1 MYVMYWLTVLKISPE
16 LLISYFQQ
24 LRTYSFD
31 AVWLNVAWGTYY
43 NWSSGIEQDQNTNE
57 KLKFDL
63 GTKLVK
69 EMLPSKKT

>member
-1 MYVMYWLTVLKISPE
+1 MYVMYWLTFLKISPE

-31 AVWLNVAWGTYY
+31 AVWLNVAWGTTT
-43 NWSSGIEQDQNTNE
+43 GPQVIEQDQNTNE

>member
-1 MYVMYWLTVLKISPE
+1 M
-16 LLISYFQQ
+16 
-24 LRTYSFD
+24 R
-31 AVWLNVAWGTYY
+31 YY
-43 NWSSGIEQDQNTNE
+43 KWSSGIEQDQNTNE

>member
-1 MYVMYWLTVLKISPE
+1 M
-16 LLISYFQQ
+16 SY
-24 LRTYSFD
+24 YK
-31 AVWLNVAWGTYY
+31 
-43 NWSSGIEQDQNTNE
+43 WSSGIEQNTNE